1 MISTDKLEM
10 YAAYVPPSMEEWDWD
25 PETYSKMLMRDM
37 AIEIL
42 ASREAVLKL
51 KQYIGRI

>member
-1 MISTDKLEM
+1 MISTDKLEI
-10 YAAYVPPSMEEWDWD
+10 YAAYVSPSMEEWDWA
-25 PETYSKMLMRDM
+25 PETYSKILMRDM

-51 KQYIGRI
+51 KHHIGRI